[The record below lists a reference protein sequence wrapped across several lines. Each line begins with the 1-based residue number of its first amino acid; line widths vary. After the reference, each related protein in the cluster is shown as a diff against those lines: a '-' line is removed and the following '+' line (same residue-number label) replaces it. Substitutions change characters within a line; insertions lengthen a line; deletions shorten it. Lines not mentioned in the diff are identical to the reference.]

1 MQEASASDNGD
12 KGYLVTIASVAP
24 DSVGSSHVRAFVLPY
39 FPQNTARAPNASAVI
54 SPNPL
59 GYEARYWRRRAFD
72 IDRCALQVPYV
83 PFQYASLPASG
94 RGIGVTWQIPFQPP
108 LFEKAVS
115 AQLDFLCV
123 IFRERLSATGVA
135 HRPNDCL
142 TAIINIYVP
151 TTSCLDDLSAM
162 AVQSLHLRCKSSQ

>member
-1 MQEASASDNGD
+1 MSRFSDLSQAIQEMQEASASDNGD

-72 IDRCALQVPYV
+72 IARSAWLI
-83 PFQYASLPASG
+83 AG
-94 RGIGVTWQIPFQPP
+94 RIPFFSRP
-108 LFEKAVS
+108 LRKGGFCSV
-115 AQLDFLCV
+115 DFLCV

-151 TTSCLDDLSAM
+151 HYQLLVDLSAM

>member
-1 MQEASASDNGD
+1 MSRFSDLSQAIQEMQEASASDNGD

-72 IDRCALQVPYV
+72 IDRCALQVPYME
-83 PFQYASLPASG
+83 QALRKRCQELADESWGS
-94 RGIGVTWQIPFQPP
+94 P
-108 LFEKAVS
+108 L
-115 AQLDFLCV
+115 QQQQ
-123 IFRERLSATGVA
+123 G
-135 HRPNDCL
+135 
-142 TAIINIYVP
+142 
-151 TTSCLDDLSAM
+151 
-162 AVQSLHLRCKSSQ
+162 

>member
-1 MQEASASDNGD
+1 MSRFSDLSQAIQEMQEASASDNGD

-72 IDRCALQVPYV
+72 IDRCALQVPYM
-83 PFQYASLPASG
+83 PSRDASSPRIAA
-94 RGIGVTWQIPFQPP
+94 P
-108 LFEKAVS
+108 
-115 AQLDFLCV
+115 
-123 IFRERLSATGVA
+123 
-135 HRPNDCL
+135 
-142 TAIINIYVP
+142 Y
-151 TTSCLDDLSAM
+151 
-162 AVQSLHLRCKSSQ
+162 